1 MLTGRCAVLLLVLT
15 ALAGCASGVTV
26 PDQHRDTK
34 PEVRAL
40 RDYTVEL
47 SPHVKEQLPDNIKFD
62 VAALTRAIDRSFAA
76 HNLVAT
82 DGEFRLKIVVTDIRV
97 RSTFSAMMW
106 GFMAGDDHVNG
117 DGFVSRVDGDSSMH
131 EFKIKTSYALGGLAG
146 GQDST
151 RMDWI
156 YEEFAKKLAEYLVQK
171 RDAKKPA

>member
-1 MLTGRCAVLLLVLT
+1 MSACRGAVVLLILA
-15 ALAGCASGVTV
+15 ALGGCASGITV
-26 PDQHRDTK
+26 SDQQRDTK

-62 VAALTRAIDRSFAA
+62 VAALTRAIDHSFAA
-76 HNLVAT
+76 HNLIAS
-82 DGEFRLKIVVTDIRV
+82 DGDFHLKIVVTDIRV
-97 RSTFSAMMW
+97 RGTFSAVMW

-117 DGFVSRVDGDSSMH
+117 DGFVSRVDGDSSTH
-131 EFKIKTSYALGGLAG
+131 EFKIKTSYALGGFVG
-146 GQDST
+146 GQDSA

-156 YEEFAKKLAEYLVQK
+156 YEEFAKKLTEHLVQK